1 MIINKVESDTRSRTR
16 DADPNVCTTPH
27 VKRGRERKKRVV
39 PAITKERKWMHHKGM
54 FPLAEATEDL
64 CNNKK
69 RKNIADEDSI
79 EEEEEE
85 EGVKGSDVGV
95 RDFRNK

>member
-1 MIINKVESDTRSRTR
+1 MYNTNMSGEREG
-16 DADPNVCTTPH
+16 
-27 VKRGRERKKRVV
+27 GRERGRKKNV
-39 PAITKERKWMHHKGM
+39 PAITKERKWMNHKGR
-54 FPLAEATEDL
+54 FPLAEARQDL

-79 EEEEEE
+79 EEEEER